1 MHHRAGDARGLRP
14 APLAL
19 PDQAATMHHTDLAA
33 PATPAA
39 EPFRPARRE
48 QILTSQARSPRSNS
62 RRWRWV
68 ETRSISSSPST
79 ERRYSSAAR
88 SADPRPEQ
96 PCAVVGDDRLGAI
109 AAPAI
114 ADLADVLKHAQGLD
128 SLAGASGGD
137 LIEIGQRRDVGGLI
151 EAEQQRRIDRAVRR
165 RRAVKRGRH
174 HVGDQ
179 RREQP
184 AQAPLVLRRG
194 DQVERVAPRQQ
205 PV

>member
-1 MHHRAGDARGLRP
+1 MSSAESVSAWRTRLGAASRLEVVAVSARAEVELEA
-14 APLAL
+14 LAVGGN
-19 PDQAATMHHTDLAA
+19 AFDLLLAQHGA
-33 PATPAA
+33 KV
-39 EPFRPARRE
+39 
-48 QILTSQARSPRSNS
+48 L
-62 RRWRWV
+62 
-68 ETRSISSSPST
+68 
-79 ERRYSSAAR
+79 ERRAV
-88 SADPRPEQ
+88 ADPRPEQ

-114 ADLADVLKHAQGLD
+114 ADLADVLKHAQELD

-151 EAEQQRRIDRAVRR
+151 EAEQQRRIDRAARR
-165 RRAVKRGRH
+165 RRAVKRGGH

-184 AQAPLVLRRG
+184 AQAPLVLHRG